1 MQPLELGSRVSVVGY
16 ALVGELGL
24 SLTLTIGRDLFLGDR
39 VDLLVKLPGAVVVVE
54 THPLAEILHVTTAGL
69 AMGDD
74 ALNVAEGFEIFFLPL
89 LFEMES
95 FAVFLRNSRSI
106 DTGLPYFVGLDVIVD
121 AFEAPEALEEFI
133 GFVCVVE
140 MGKVFPL
147 DMEALAKR
155 VIIWRCSTGS
165 RGSICVRRSRTK
177 DPRDR
182 LLCPRHERDPRQP
195 RSRLPPGMERW
206 DLRSTHFGLPL
217 ALQTFRNPEHR
228 RHSLGLLF
236 LYWRCGLRQGEDGIS
251 SSSCGN
257 GNHTRNQSPKR
268 KRDGREL
275 RERLSLGCCAHVK
288 QNGTYPLV
296 CRQGWWKSAVE
307 VSSFW
312 QVFALNHI
320 LRRHNRHHRLLGTRS
335 QDRGPHSPV

>member
-121 AFEAPEALEEFI
+121 AFEATETFEEFI
-133 GFVCVVE
+133 CFVGVV
-140 MGKVFPL
+140 
-147 DMEALAKR
+147 
-155 VIIWRCSTGS
+155 
-165 RGSICVRRSRTK
+165 
-177 DPRDR
+177 
-182 LLCPRHERDPRQP
+182 
-195 RSRLPPGMERW
+195 
-206 DLRSTHFGLPL
+206 
-217 ALQTFRNPEHR
+217 
-228 RHSLGLLF
+228 
-236 LYWRCGLRQGEDGIS
+236 
-251 SSSCGN
+251 
-257 GNHTRNQSPKR
+257 
-268 KRDGREL
+268 
-275 RERLSLGCCAHVK
+275 
-288 QNGTYPLV
+288 
-296 CRQGWWKSAVE
+296 
-307 VSSFW
+307 
-312 QVFALNHI
+312 
-320 LRRHNRHHRLLGTRS
+320 
-335 QDRGPHSPV
+335 